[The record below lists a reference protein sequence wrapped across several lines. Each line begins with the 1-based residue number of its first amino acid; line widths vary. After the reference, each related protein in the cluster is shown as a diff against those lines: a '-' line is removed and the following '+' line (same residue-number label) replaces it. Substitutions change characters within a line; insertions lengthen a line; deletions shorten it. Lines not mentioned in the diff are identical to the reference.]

1 MRRLAL
7 RVGKTEEGV
16 NIVRDPV
23 VEEVKSPLIPSENLT
38 TINIITT
45 NYIDRNDRPDHHIF
59 LSQFLLDMAS
69 PITAMAVGPDH
80 ILGGIVS
87 K

>member
-23 VEEVKSPLIPSENLT
+23 VEEVKSLIPSENLT
-38 TINIITT
+38 TNNIITT
-45 NYIDRNDRPDHHIF
+45 
-59 LSQFLLDMAS
+59 
-69 PITAMAVGPDH
+69 
-80 ILGGIVS
+80 